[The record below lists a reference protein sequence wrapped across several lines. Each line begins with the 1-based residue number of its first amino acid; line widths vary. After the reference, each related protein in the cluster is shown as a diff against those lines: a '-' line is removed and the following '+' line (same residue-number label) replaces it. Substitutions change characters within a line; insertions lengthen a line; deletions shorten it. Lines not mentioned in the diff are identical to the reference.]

1 MSNLI
6 NCVVDTHNKQEREKL
21 AKFVS
26 EKTKTKI
33 VIDSF
38 NGFQLMAIHNE
49 NLGNVGVIVAR
60 NMINK
65 EKFIHFSSYEQFEEY
80 HIKKEIGE
88 ARFEIYKKYGLRPTI
103 VRKTGASVSIIIKK
117 HQSK

>member
-6 NCVVDTHNKQEREKL
+6 NCVVDTHNKEERKKL
-21 AKFVS
+21 VKFVS

-33 VIDSF
+33 VIKSL
-38 NGFQLMAIHNE
+38 NGFQLMAIHNGTI
-49 NLGNVGVIVAR
+49 GNVGVIVAR

-65 EKFIHFSSYEQFEEY
+65 EGFIHFFTYEEFEEY
-80 HIKKEIGE
+80 HMKREIGE

-103 VRKTGASVSIIIKK
+103 VYKKGASVLITIKK
-117 HQSK
+117 A